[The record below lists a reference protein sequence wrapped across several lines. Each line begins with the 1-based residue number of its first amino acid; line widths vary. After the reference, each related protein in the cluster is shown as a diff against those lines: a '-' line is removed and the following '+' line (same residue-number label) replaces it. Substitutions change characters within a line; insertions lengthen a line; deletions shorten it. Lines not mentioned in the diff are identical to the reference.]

1 MENAIVERKNRLA
14 SKENIAV
21 RSENTIPNKKRE
33 NVSGENAI
41 VKLKNRIVKAKKP
54 KVINYKPLKIK
65 LWHHGQN
72 LQTQQHWNCIA

>member
-1 MENAIVERKNRLA
+1 LKNSRCKFGKCNSRKENRLA

-41 VKLKNRIVKAKKP
+41 SKTEKQKL
-54 KVINYKPLKIK
+54 
-65 LWHHGQN
+65 
-72 LQTQQHWNCIA
+72 

>member
-33 NVSGENAI
+33 NVSG
-41 VKLKNRIVKAKKP
+41 K
-54 KVINYKPLKIK
+54 
-65 LWHHGQN
+65 
-72 LQTQQHWNCIA
+72 TQL